1 MRIAAPARSLG
12 LLVAA
17 AAACYQTPAAPEQAT
32 EAGSDDAG
40 TDGTV
45 TTTETSPGTTI
56 TASAS
61 DPTASSTSPGTDDT
75 LDPDTGDLDLLAVST
90 ALGGV
95 AVYVND
101 GTGTFAEPIALTVDG
116 PAYNVAVDDLDGD
129 GALDVVVPYD
139 TPEGGRVAVFL
150 ASP

>member
-1 MRIAAPARSLG
+1 M
-12 LLVAA
+12 
-17 AAACYQTPAAPEQAT
+17 
-32 EAGSDDAG
+32 
-40 TDGTV
+40 
-45 TTTETSPGTTI
+45 
-56 TASAS
+56 
-61 DPTASSTSPGTDDT
+61 
-75 LDPDTGDLDLLAVST
+75 ST

-139 TPEGGRVAVFL
+139 TPEGGRVAVFF